1 MIEYVSSHGF
11 SEFFL
16 TFETLYQCGVRL
28 VRGVVK
34 EVHPKKLV
42 LSDESEVPYGLLV
55 WSTGVGPSEFVKSL
69 NLPKSQG
76 GRYTIKCNSHTVRM
90 CLNLEFVEGYREG
103 KEKERKPEIHD
114 PRICGAI
121 YGGKVKVEG
130 QHEDKKLDL
139 FFDFPIIFPFP

>member
-1 MIEYVSSHGF
+1 MIEYVSSNGF
-11 SEFFL
+11 SEFFV

-42 LSDESEVPYGLLV
+42 LSDGSEVPYGLLV

-76 GRYTIKCNSHTVRM
+76 GRYTIKCNSHTVRL
-90 CLNLEFVEGYREG
+90 CLDFRFVEKYRKG
-103 KEKERKPEIHD
+103 KEKLLEKMKIK
-114 PRICGAI
+114 G
-121 YGGKVKVEG
+121 
-130 QHEDKKLDL
+130 
-139 FFDFPIIFPFP
+139 